1 MNNNVKWPIASIILA
16 LCFCGGFLDILTSES
31 AAFTTDI
38 AKEWDKRLLLFST
51 LDGSLVAVDQQSG
64 NVQWKIKDRPTVTVP
79 LDTTDAIIPLFL
91 PDPRD
96 GSLYLLGDSREPL
109 KKLPFT
115 IPQLVASSP
124 CRSSDGILYTGKKKD
139 SWYMLDP
146 NTGQREQVLGWDRM
160 SPTCP
165 IETVNGV
172 YVGRTQYS
180 IMMVDSRNTN
190 RKWNV
195 TFYDYTAN
203 PLSKEM
209 LNNYALV
216 HFASSSTGR
225 LVTMDRRRGS
235 LVWDIDA
242 GSPVVAIYIMDPYG
256 LLSLP
261 FTSMANHTIGHLA
274 TDWITHQ
281 QPFQYQPTH
290 MKLYPTLYVG
300 EYMYGLYA
308 LPSLVDQNMV
318 TITASE
324 VGPLL
329 LEGPDLPKCQQP
341 PPTYPVPGKNYY
353 IHQSGI
359 NAEPLIFQ
367 SFPKDNYTVIY
378 LGHYNVPD
386 FELNKLMI
394 AGQNLPHQHLLT
406 DESSI
411 TKHSDE
417 KPKSVKNKD
426 YDTKLKWIDVFKDTK
441 QSVGVQTDDIKNE
454 SSPPDTEVQS
464 TSVKLFVIDSYK
476 SVKNWIEQQEN
487 KGIKLTLIILL
498 GCIIAMFWYLQMQ
511 VREFQQ
517 LSQNGSR
524 GSQNS
529 SVGRN
534 GFISALPE
542 ELDDGMVRIG
552 KITFHPEQLLGKG
565 CEGTFVYRGE
575 FDQRQVA
582 VKRLLPECFTFADR
596 EVALLRESDAHPNV
610 IRYFCTEQDR
620 MFRYIALE
628 LCQATVHDYVL
639 GQCDT
644 SLITP
649 LEILIQATSGLAHLH
664 SLDIVHRDIK
674 PQNVLLSV
682 PDAKGKIRAMIS
694 DFGLCK
700 KLQVGRV
707 SFSRRSGVTG
717 TDGWIAP
724 EMLNGS
730 DRTTCAVDLF
740 SLGCLFYY
748 VLSKGSHPFGDSLRR
763 QANILVNTSDL
774 NNLKGEPWQIA
785 LQKPLIADLISPRA
799 QDRPPCTA
807 VLNHPIFWSN
817 SKVLAFF
824 QDVSDRIEKA
834 DSDDHVLV
842 TLERDAQFVVRGD
855 WRRYISTEIGKDLRK
870 YRSYSGESLRDLLR
884 ALRNK
889 KHHYRE
895 LPPETQEELGS
906 IPDGFTSYWT
916 SRFPLLL
923 VHTWLSMQIVA
934 CETTF
939 FNYYHSNHRFSLCN
953 YKTKQGILY
962 PLYSID
968 IDEDFNFV
976 NDTPVYEENA
986 EIFKQRSPKK
996 VLNIRK
1002 YSYKQNSYNRKYNE
1016 ESDTNHNFAKDKVHY
1031 IENRNVGLFRNSNP
1045 LIAKHL
1051 VANKVVDNSIL
1062 MQDVT
1067 YEENDVSEIQAGSSD
1082 FTIRPRRYSKNRKLL
1097 KQIPDST
1104 EWATETNKKVG

>member
-1 MNNNVKWPIASIILA
+1 MYNNVQWITASIVLA
-16 LCFCGGFLDILTSES
+16 LCFCGGFLDVLTSQES
-31 AAFTTDI
+31 QGFTTDI

-64 NVQWKIKDRPTVTVP
+64 KIQWKIKDRPTVTVP

-96 GSLYLLGDSREPL
+96 GSLYLLGDSRQPL

-146 NTGQREQVLGWDRM
+146 RTGQREQVLGWDRM

-165 IETVNGV
+165 IESVDGV

-209 LNNYALV
+209 LNNYELV

-235 LVWDIDA
+235 LVWDIDTE
-242 GSPVVAIYIMDPYG
+242 SPVVAIYIMDPSG

-274 TDWITHQ
+274 TDWVSHQ
-281 QPFQYQPTH
+281 KPFQYQPSH

-308 LPSLVDQNMV
+308 LPSLVDQNTV
-318 TITASE
+318 TITTSE
-324 VGPLL
+324 DGPLL
-329 LEGPDLPKCQQP
+329 LEGPDFPKCQNP
-341 PPTYPVPGKNYY
+341 PPTYPIPGKNYY
-353 IHQSGI
+353 VHQGGG
-359 NAEPLIFQ
+359 EPVIFQ
-367 SFPKDNYTVIY
+367 SVPKANDTVIY

-386 FELNKLMI
+386 FDLGKLLI
-394 AGQNLPHQHLLT
+394 AGQNLAYLNLLT
-406 DESSI
+406 DESST
-411 TKHSDE
+411 TKQTNE
-417 KPKSVKNKD
+417 KPKSTQSEEHNS
-426 YDTKLKWIDVFKDTK
+426 KLKWTDIFQDNKH
-441 QSVGVQTDDIKNE
+441 SVGVQTDDVKNE
-454 SSPPDTEVQS
+454 SGPPETDDPVSS
-464 TSVKLFVIDSYK
+464 TSLKMFVVDTYGQVKV
-476 SVKNWIEQQEN
+476 WINQQDN
-487 KGIKLTLIILL
+487 KGLKLTLIILI

-524 GSQNS
+524 GSQNG

-534 GFISALPE
+534 GAISALPE
-542 ELDDGMVRIG
+542 ELDDGKVRIG

-628 LCQATVHDYVL
+628 LCHATVHDYVL
-639 GQCDT
+639 GQYDT

-649 LEILIQATSGLAHLH
+649 LDILIQATSGLAHLH

-674 PQNVLLSV
+674 PQNVLLSM
-682 PDAKGKIRAMIS
+682 PDAKGQTRAMIS

-730 DRTTCAVDLF
+730 ERTTCAVDLF

-763 QANILVNTSDL
+763 QANILGNVSDL
-774 NNLKGEPWQIA
+774 GNLKGEPWQIA
-785 LQKPLIADLISPRA
+785 IQKPLIADLISVKT

-807 VLNHPIFWSN
+807 ILVHPIFWSN
-817 SKVLAFF
+817 SKILAFF

-834 DSDDHVLV
+834 EPDDHVLM
-842 TLERDAQFVVRGD
+842 TLERDAAFVVRGD

-870 YRSYSGESLRDLLR
+870 YRSYSGDSLRDLLR

-906 IPDGFTSYWT
+906 IPDSFTSYWT

-923 VHTWLSMQIVA
+923 IHTWLSMQIVA
-934 CETTF
+934 RETSF
-939 FNYYHSNHRFSLCN
+939 LSYYHLNHRFSLCN
-953 YKTKQGILY
+953 YKTKQAILY
-962 PLYSID
+962 PLYCND
-968 IDEDFNFV
+968 IDDEFNFASTASAY
-976 NDTPVYEENA
+976 DESA
-986 EIFKQRSPKK
+986 EIFKRSPKK

-1002 YSYKQNSYNRKYNE
+1002 YSYKQNSYNRRYNGGE
-1016 ESDTNHNFAKDKVHY
+1016 NDMNHNFANERVHY
-1031 IENRNVGLFRNSNP
+1031 VDDRNVGLFRNNNP
-1045 LIAKHL
+1045 LIAKSL
-1051 VANKVVDNSIL
+1051 LASKVVDSSVL
-1062 MQDVT
+1062 TQDVVCD
-1067 YEENDVSEIQAGSSD
+1067 ENDEFATSHSQFA
-1082 FTIRPRRYSKNRKLL
+1082 IRPRRYSKNRKLL
-1097 KQIPDST
+1097 KQVSEPT
-1104 EWATETNKKVG
+1104 EASADNSDKKVS